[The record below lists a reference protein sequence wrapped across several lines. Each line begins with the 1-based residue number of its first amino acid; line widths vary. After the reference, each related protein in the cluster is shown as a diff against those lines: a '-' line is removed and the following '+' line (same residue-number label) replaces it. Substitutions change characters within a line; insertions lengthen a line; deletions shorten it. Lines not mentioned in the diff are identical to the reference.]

1 MYQALYRKYRPSN
14 FDEVIG
20 QDVIKKTIVNEINNN
35 KVSHAYLFCGPRG
48 TGKTSIAKL
57 IAKLINCENQNN
69 GIPCEQCQSCLSHK
83 NNVDIIEIDAA
94 SNNGVDEIRELRN
107 KVNLLPANSKYKIY
121 IIDEV
126 HMLSIG
132 AFNALLKTLEEPP
145 AHVVFIL
152 ATTEINKI
160 PITIVSRCQRFDFN
174 KISIKKI
181 FERLKKISEKEN
193 IKITDEALEEISSL
207 TDGGLR
213 DAIGLLD
220 KAIAYTNDEITAEII
235 HEINYSV
242 TKSDIK
248 KVVTCV
254 YENNIKEYIELID
267 SLDDK
272 GKDLNKLVDE
282 MMLYLRNILIDEDN
296 SLEIDKKIVLEY
308 INQLNE
314 VSSKMK
320 NTNYPKIILET
331 FIISVNKDSN
341 SIIKKELLVKPMDED
356 NIKSTVEEKT
366 ETENTLVQEESKINE
381 NNYQEEVSN
390 VFVENA
396 EINNQN
402 KNIVND
408 NVSQYNSPAIEIEV
422 IEDIDKLKKVRANN
436 CLCNADKN
444 LLNNLKNEWRKISEY
459 SVNQVYG
466 VAAGMLLDS
475 TLTVASDKELLVV
488 FPYES
493 MADRANSLIPR
504 IEEILKM
511 TFNVEYKFIALDES
525 EWNKFKSAY
534 IKSIKNNKKYSYIE
548 ENADYDK
555 LFNKKDDIIVDQAL
569 EFFGNSVVQVI

>member
-1 MYQALYRKYRPSN
+1 MYQALYRKYRPTN

-174 KISIKKI
+174 KISSNKI
-181 FERLKKISEKEN
+181 FERLKNISQKEN
-193 IKITDEALEEISSL
+193 IKITDEALDEISCL

-220 KAIAYTNDEITAEII
+220 KAIAYTNDEITSEII

-242 TKSDIK
+242 TKKDITK
-248 KVVTCV
+248 IINSV
-254 YENNIKEYIELID
+254 YQNNIKEYIEIID
-267 SLDDK
+267 RLDDN

-282 MMLYLRNILIDEDN
+282 MMIYLRNIILGKDN
-296 SLEIDKKIVLEY
+296 SICIDKKIVLDY

-314 VSSKMK
+314 ISMRMK

-331 FIISVNKDSN
+331 FIISVNKDRKLVINDNNIEENGKEKTNIIDSEVTLN
-341 SIIKKELLVKPMDED
+341 VSINKKEEISIND
-356 NIKSTVEEKT
+356 NDYQKDKVE
-366 ETENTLVQEESKINE
+366 V
-381 NNYQEEVSN
+381 VSN
-390 VFVENA
+390 NTEETSTKEQVEF
-396 EINNQN
+396 
-402 KNIVND
+402 
-408 NVSQYNSPAIEIEV
+408 
-422 IEDIDKLKKVRANN
+422 IEDIEKLKKVRANN

-444 LLNNLKNEWRKISEY
+444 LLNSLKTDWRKISEY

-466 VAAGMLLDS
+466 VAAGILLDS
-475 TLTVASDKELLVV
+475 NLTVVSDKEILVV

-511 TFNVEYKFIALDES
+511 TFNKEYKFIALDES

>member
-1 MYQALYRKYRPSN
+1 MYQALYRKYRPNN
-14 FDEVIG
+14 FSEVIG

-69 GIPCEQCQSCLSHK
+69 GIPCEACKSCLSYK

-174 KISIKKI
+174 KISNKKI
-181 FERLKKISEKEN
+181 FERLKFISEKEN
-193 IKITDEALEEISSL
+193 IKINDEALEEISSL

-220 KAIAYTNDEITAEII
+220 KAVAYTDDEITTEII

-242 TKSDIK
+242 TKKDIHK
-248 KVVTCV
+248 IINYV
-254 YENNIKEYIELID
+254 YQNNIKKYIETID

-282 MMLYLRNILIDEDN
+282 IMLYLRNILIDEDN
-296 SLEIDKKIVLEY
+296 SIEMDKKVVLDY
-308 INQLNE
+308 INQLNDI
-314 VSSKMK
+314 SFKMK

-331 FIISVNKDSN
+331 FIISANKDFN
-341 SIIKKELLVKPMDED
+341 PKIQKELPL
-356 NIKSTVEEKT
+356 
-366 ETENTLVQEESKINE
+366 E
-381 NNYQEEVSN
+381 NNEKNNKKDESEYIKN
-390 VFVENA
+390 
-396 EINNQN
+396 INNISIQSLESEIMVE
-402 KNIVND
+402 KNIND
-408 NVSQYNSPAIEIEV
+408 NDSKYNLPEPKIETIEN
-422 IEDIDKLKKVRANN
+422 IEKLKKVRANN

-444 LLNNLKNEWRKISEY
+444 LLNNLKNNWNKISEY

-475 TLTVASDKELLVV
+475 TLTVVSNKELLVV
-488 FPYES
+488 FPYQS
-493 MADRANSLIPR
+493 MAERANNIIPR

-511 TFNVEYKFIALDES
+511 AFDIEYKFIALDES
-525 EWNKFKSAY
+525 EWNKFKSEY

-548 ENADYDK
+548 ENVDYDN

>member
-1 MYQALYRKYRPSN
+1 MYQALYRKYRPNN

-57 IAKLINCENQNN
+57 IAKLINCQNQNN

-174 KISIKKI
+174 KISNKKI
-181 FERLKKISEKEN
+181 FERLKQISELEK
-193 IKITDEALEEISSL
+193 IKINHDALEEISSL

-220 KAIAYTNDEITAEII
+220 KAIAYTNDEITSEII

-242 TKSDIK
+242 TKNDIK
-248 KVVTCV
+248 KIVKYV
-254 YENNIKEYIELID
+254 YENNVKEYIELID

-282 MMLYLRNILIDEDN
+282 MMVYLRNILIDEDN
-296 SLEIDKKIVLEY
+296 SLEINKKIVLDY

-314 VSSKMK
+314 VSTKMK

-331 FIISVNKDSN
+331 FIISVNKNSN
-341 SIIKKELLVKPMDED
+341 NVMKKESSIKPIVEENIKIYDGRKIEIKNVLEQKNISINDDDSHD
-356 NIKSTVEEKT
+356 NISSVAIETTEIDIKT
-366 ETENTLVQEESKINE
+366 EN
-381 NNYQEEVSN
+381 
-390 VFVENA
+390 F
-396 EINNQN
+396 
-402 KNIVND
+402 VND
-408 NVSQYNSPAIEIEV
+408 NNSQYNSSVIEIEV

-444 LLNNLKNEWRKISEY
+444 LLNNLKNDWRKISEY

-475 TLTVASDKELLVV
+475 SLTVASNKELLAV
-488 FPYES
+488 FPYQS
-493 MADRANSLIPR
+493 MADRANNLIPR
-504 IEEILKM
+504 IEEILKIV
-511 TFNVEYKFIALDES
+511 FNVEYKFIALDES